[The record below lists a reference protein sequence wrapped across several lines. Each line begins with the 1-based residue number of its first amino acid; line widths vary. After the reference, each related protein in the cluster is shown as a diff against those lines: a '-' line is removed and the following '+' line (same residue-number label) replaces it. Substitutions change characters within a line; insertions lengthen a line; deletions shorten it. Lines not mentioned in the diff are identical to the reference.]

1 MARLSVNVEP
11 VGGRAGFPSRGQR
24 PDLQIASHPAF
35 LRPLATALR
44 NGAIRNDPNPLRGDE
59 CGITVARR
67 NDRQMSLTAKV
78 RRQPRPTRTTIA
90 GSPLELW
97 SRLIKS
103 TRRELRLAR

>member
-44 NGAIRNDPNPLRGDE
+44 FGSFRIAPFRRA
-59 CGITVARR
+59 VARGRR
-67 NDRQMSLTAKV
+67 NAGCDAICRSGLCPLDGKPARPPTGSTLTE
-78 RRQPRPTRTTIA
+78 RRAIAVPFDGPPQP
-90 GSPLELW
+90 L
-97 SRLIKS
+97 
-103 TRRELRLAR
+103 LA